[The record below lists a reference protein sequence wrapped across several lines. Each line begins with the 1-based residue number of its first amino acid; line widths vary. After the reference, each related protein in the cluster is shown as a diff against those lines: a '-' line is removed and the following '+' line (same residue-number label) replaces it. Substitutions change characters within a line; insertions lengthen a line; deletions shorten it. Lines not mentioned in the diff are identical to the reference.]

1 MTSGRIWLWE
11 KGDGILCEAAWSGKV
26 MGAHVAGRNLVLRT
40 GSRSSLPV
48 GIKMFLIVNTPGTL
62 NAAFAENWSP
72 RKLKAG
78 RC

>member
-1 MTSGRIWLWE
+1 
-11 KGDGILCEAAWSGKV
+11 

-62 NAAFAENWSP
+62 NAAFAEN
-72 RKLKAG
+72 
-78 RC
+78 